1 MPLVLGGS
9 AVAAAAYSIDNSC
22 RFNGGDSARLTSDFV
37 GTGSSSA
44 AIATYSMWVKLALED
59 NRATV
64 ISGMDDESN
73 YLKVRFADDGAGW
86 YFAIYGG
93 SPACDLRSNAVFRD
107 PSAWYNV
114 VMAFDTAQ
122 ATDTNRIKVWI
133 NGTQI
138 TWSTATFLAQDS
150 ELFLTKSDDL
160 EIGSH
165 NNTEFFDGYMA
176 ELVCIDGTALDETS
190 FGEFDSDSP
199 TIWKPKDVSGLTF
212 GTKGYWLDFG
222 DSAALGD
229 DVSGN
234 NNDFT
239 EVNIVAADK
248 SQDSPTNNFSTMN
261 PLNTSSYMALSN
273 GNNTCTGS
281 SASDKGSTA
290 STISPNA
297 GKWYAEC
304 KYTNV
309 AHTNYPRAG
318 MFQIDSVYFGRL
330 LNGDTGM
337 AGYSPSSFSYFAN
350 RILLI
355 NNSETADWGSAV
367 SSGDITAIAID
378 CDNGAAYFAI
388 ENTWQD
394 SGDPTSGASKTG
406 AAVTW
411 TPASFSGIAF
421 SDSEYNGSYTEWNF
435 GNGCFGDTVV
445 TSAEADGNGYGLFE
459 YAPPSGYLAL
469 CTKNLG
475 SDGG

>member
-9 AVAAAAYSIDNSC
+9 SAAAGAYSIDNSC
-22 RFNGGDSARLTSDFV
+22 RFNDDDGSVLIRNPF
-37 GTGSSSA
+37 GTPTDRDKWTFSCW
-44 AIATYSMWVKLALED
+44 YKLAKVGEQGVFFGD
-59 NRATV
+59 
-64 ISGMDDESN
+64 IDSSN
-73 YLKVRFADDGAGW
+73 YTNIQF
-86 YFAIYGG
+86 G
-93 SPACDLRSNAVFRD
+93 STGKLELYNHLSGSQSANIKTSRLFKDF
-107 PSAWYNV
+107 SAWYHIVIVWDSGNV
-114 VMAFDTAQ
+114 TEGDRVIFY
-122 ATDTNRIKVWI
+122 I
-133 NGTQI
+133 NGVRETSL
-138 TWSTATFLAQDS
+138 STETYPAQDANS
-150 ELFLTKSDDL
+150 AINAADAHEVGAKLGGYT
-160 EIGSH
+160 
-165 NNTEFFDGYMA
+165 FDGYMA
-176 ELVCIDGTALDETS
+176 EVVFIDGQALTPTS
-190 FGEFDSDSP
+190 FGEFDEDSP
-199 TIWKPKDVSGLTF
+199 TIFKPINVSGLTF
-212 GTKGYWLDFG
+212 GTNGFHLDFE
-222 DSAALGD
+222 DSAALGN

-239 EVNIVAADK
+239 PSNLLATDK
-248 SQDSPTNNFSTMN
+248 SQDSPTNNFATMN

-435 GNGCFGDTVV
+435 GNGCFANTAV